1 VSDCEELVGVYNTF
15 IFPSLYNENGE
26 ELISSDTFM

>member
-1 VSDCEELVGVYNTF
+1 MFLDHVLI

-26 ELISSDTFM
+26 ELISSGSFM